1 MNGRCSSFKIMLPM
15 MVAMRRRLLAAV
27 VALVAV
33 GAGAVTALAD
43 SVATTEPATQVRS
56 HSAVLNGL
64 ANAASGSA
72 WFFQYAESGSQQ
84 LNSTTPQPINGTGQQ
99 AESFRATG
107 LTPGATYFFRFVV
120 ETYNG
125 GNSFHMGNLL
135 TFTTPNGV
143 ATTGNATSVT
153 KHSAV
158 LNGVVNVQD
167 PNSEWVF
174 QYGTTTSYGQFTKP
188 QPVGAGVTPVS
199 ATITGL
205 KNHTLYHFR
214 LVVAQGSYEPDYSY
228 GADLTFTTGVYGTL
242 SLRKHKLRVKSRTIK
257 IPLQCSGPAGAKCS
271 GRIAIT
277 VKGTSGKTIRCAGG
291 KFSIAVGRHSLH
303 KHVRGGCLALLG
315 SASGHRHRGKLTATL
330 TTNQAPLN
338 KRVVLFE

>member
-43 SVATTEPATQVRS
+43 TVATTEPATQVRS

-64 ANAASGSA
+64 ANAPGGSA
-72 WFFQYAESGSQQ
+72 WFFQYAASGSQQ
-84 LNSTTPQPINGTGQQ
+84 LNSTTPQAINGTGQQ
-99 AESFRATG
+99 PESLRVTG

-125 GNSFHMGNLL
+125 GNAFHYGNLM

-188 QPVGAGVTPVS
+188 EHVGAGVTPVS

-205 KNHTLYHFR
+205 KNHTVYHFR
-214 LVVAQGSYEPDYSY
+214 LAVAQGSYQPEPSY
-228 GADLTFTTGVYGTL
+228 GLDQTLTTGVHGTL
-242 SLRKHKLRVKSRTIK
+242 SLRKHKLRVKGGK
-257 IPLQCSGPAGAKCS
+257 VAIPLKCSGPAGAMCS

-277 VKGTSGKTIRCAGG
+277 AKDASGKSIRCAGG
-291 KFSIAVGRHSLH
+291 KFSFSAGRHSLRR
-303 KHVRGGCLALLG
+303 HVRGGCLALLG
-315 SASGHRHRGKLTATL
+315 SASSHRHRGKLTATL
-330 TTNQAPLN
+330 TTNQAPLH